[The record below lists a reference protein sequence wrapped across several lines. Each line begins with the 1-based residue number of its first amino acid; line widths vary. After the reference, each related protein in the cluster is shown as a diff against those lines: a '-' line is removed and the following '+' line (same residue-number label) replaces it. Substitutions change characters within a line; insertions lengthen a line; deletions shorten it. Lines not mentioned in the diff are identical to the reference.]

1 MTDNTARPGEWVHIG
16 FVEDFQFPGFEGRRA
31 EVFAHRYTD
40 SLGLDI
46 KEPATNPFELS
57 SDKIQDEVRAHYT
70 NPKNGFSVS
79 ESTVRGKLLNEAKD
93 LIEGD
98 RNKTYGSP
106 TQNFQNTAELFTTLL
121 RHKLKDGE
129 TIHPYEIATLMI
141 ALKLART
148 IAEPKR
154 DNFVDIAGYAACGY
168 ETLEELGS

>member
-1 MTDNTARPGEWVHIG
+1 MD
-16 FVEDFQFPGFEGRRA
+16 
-31 EVFAHRYTD
+31 
-40 SLGLDI
+40 
-46 KEPATNPFELS
+46 NPFGYSTEGTFDRPPLTRELGRVVN
-57 SDKIQDEVRAHYT
+57 DVIERT
-70 NPKNGFSVS
+70 P
-79 ESTVRGKLLNEAKD
+79 STIRGELLDEAKL

-129 TIHPYEIATLMI
+129 VIQPHEVATLMI

-168 ETLEELGS
+168 ETLEELRS